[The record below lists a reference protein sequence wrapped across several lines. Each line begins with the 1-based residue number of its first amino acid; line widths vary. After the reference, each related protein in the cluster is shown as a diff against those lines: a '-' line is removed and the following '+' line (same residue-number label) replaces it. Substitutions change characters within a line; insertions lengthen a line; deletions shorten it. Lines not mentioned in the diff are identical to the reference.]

1 MTLSLYIA
9 RRFLASF
16 AAVLAVFFGIM
27 LTIQMVEEVRRLS
40 GVAALSQVWTLAL
53 LAVPASIFRILPL
66 ITILAAV
73 ALFLSLARSSELIVI
88 RAAGRSALRM
98 LAAPV
103 AAAVA
108 IGLLAV
114 GVFDPLVAATS
125 KRYDILSDRYRLGD
139 RAVLSVGREGVWM
152 RQGDGTGQI
161 VIRADRSNPDGTE
174 LTGVT
179 FLAFDGASGPVSRI
193 EADSARLEDGR
204 WVLSGTKRWTLAEGG
219 NPERSAIRSDRLEVA
234 SDLTRDKIRDSF
246 GAPSSIAIWELP
258 GFIASLEK
266 AGFSARKHQVW
277 FQTELALPLL
287 MAAMVL
293 VAAGFTMR
301 HARFGRTG
309 TMVLLA
315 MVTGFAV
322 FILRNFAQVLGENG
336 QIPVAVAAWSP
347 PIAAILFS
355 LGLLLHLEDG

>member
-1 MTLSLYIA
+1 M
-9 RRFLASF
+9 
-16 AAVLAVFFGIM
+16 
-27 LTIQMVEEVRRLS
+27 
-40 GVAALSQVWTLAL
+40 
-53 LAVPASIFRILPL
+53 PADL
-66 ITILAAV
+66 
-73 ALFLSLARSSELIVI
+73 
-88 RAAGRSALRM
+88 
-98 LAAPV
+98 
-103 AAAVA
+103 
-108 IGLLAV
+108 
-114 GVFDPLVAATS
+114 
-125 KRYDILSDRYRLGD
+125 
-139 RAVLSVGREGVWM
+139 
-152 RQGDGTGQI
+152 